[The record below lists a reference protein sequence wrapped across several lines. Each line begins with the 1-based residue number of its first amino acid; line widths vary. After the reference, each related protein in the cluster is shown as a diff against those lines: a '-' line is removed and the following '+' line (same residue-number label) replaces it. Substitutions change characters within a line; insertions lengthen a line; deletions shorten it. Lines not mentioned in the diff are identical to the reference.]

1 MADPVTRCRY
11 RRLGIPRRF
20 KIHGHEV
27 VVSIIPPTKWPH
39 PKTAVGMWDP
49 NRHTI
54 DLRNDLGETEL
65 QQVFCHELVHC
76 LLDSFNHKL
85 SRDEVFVDNLGT
97 VLAQALATF
106 SNNRR
111 SP

>member
-1 MADPVTRCRY
+1 M
-11 RRLGIPRRF
+11 
-20 KIHGHEV
+20 
-27 VVSIIPPTKWPH
+27 SIIPKSKWPH
-39 PKTAVGMWDP
+39 SKMAVGMWNPID
-49 NRHTI
+49 HTI

-85 SRDEVFVDNLGT
+85 SRNEEFVDTLGT

-106 SNNRR
+106 NSKPRR
-111 SP
+111 PA